1 MNNYLIISIMINL
14 KKGQDSPSLS
24 NEFKKEFD
32 VTGDQILVFV
42 KAVLAAKNFLRM
54 LADYDSLHNPYK
66 DRYSDYSIFTC
77 SFSDRGLN
85 HLITH
90 RSKELNGLVAS
101 IMVYCG
107 KSSID
112 IIWLYSK
119 LKDLDGFYHELCYQT
134 VSRSVGY
141 ILSEEDGFY
150 PKEVIDLAK
159 EVKSSLDLITND
171 E

>member
-1 MNNYLIISIMINL
+1 MINL
-14 KKGQDSPSLS
+14 KKRQDSPSLS
-24 NEFKKEFD
+24 EKFKKEFG

-42 KAVLAAKNFLRM
+42 KATLTAKNFLRI
-54 LADYDSLHNPYK
+54 LADYDSVHNIYK

-77 SFSDRGLN
+77 SFSERGLN
-85 HLITH
+85 YLITH
-90 RSKELNGLVAS
+90 RPKELNGLIAS

-119 LKDLDGFYHELCYQT
+119 LKDLDGFYHELCYPT

-150 PKEVIDLAK
+150 PKEVVDLAK
-159 EVKSSLDLITND
+159 DVKSSLKSMFYDI
-171 E
+171 

>member
-1 MNNYLIISIMINL
+1 MINL

-24 NEFKKEFD
+24 EKFKKEFG
-32 VTGDQILVFV
+32 VTGDQILIFV
-42 KAVLAAKNFLRM
+42 KATLTAKNFLRI
-54 LADYDSLHNPYK
+54 LADYDSVHNIYK

-77 SFSDRGLN
+77 SFSERGLN
-85 HLITH
+85 YLITH
-90 RSKELNGLVAS
+90 CSKELNGLVAS

-119 LKDLDGFYHELCYQT
+119 LKDLDGFYHELCYPA

-150 PKEVIDLAK
+150 GKEVIDLAK
-159 EVKSSLDLITND
+159 EVKSSLALITND

>member
-1 MNNYLIISIMINL
+1 MINL

-24 NEFKKEFD
+24 DKFKKEFD

-42 KAVLAAKNFLRM
+42 KEVLAAKNFLRM
-54 LADYDSLHNPYK
+54 LADYDSVHNIYK

-119 LKDLDGFYHELCYQT
+119 LKDLDGFYHELCYPT

>member
-1 MNNYLIISIMINL
+1 MINL
-14 KKGQDSPSLS
+14 KKEQDSPSLS
-24 NEFKKEFD
+24 SEFKKEFG
-32 VTGDQILVFV
+32 VTKDQILVFV
-42 KAVLAAKNFLRM
+42 KATLTAKNFLRI
-54 LADYDSLHNPYK
+54 LADYDSVHNIYK

-77 SFSDRGLN
+77 SFSERGLN
-85 HLITH
+85 YLITH
-90 RSKELNGLVAS
+90 RPKDLNGLIAS

-119 LKDLDGFYHELCYQT
+119 LKDLDGFYHELCYPT

-150 PKEVIDLAK
+150 PKEVVDLAK
-159 EVKSSLDLITND
+159 DVKSSLSQIFD
-171 E
+171 EQ

>member
-1 MNNYLIISIMINL
+1 MINL

-24 NEFKKEFD
+24 EKFKKEFG

-42 KAVLAAKNFLRM
+42 KATLAAKNFLRI
-54 LADYDSLHNPYK
+54 LADYDSVHNIYK

-77 SFSDRGLN
+77 SFSERGLN
-85 HLITH
+85 YLITH
-90 RSKELNGLVAS
+90 RPKELNGLIAS

-119 LKDLDGFYHELCYQT
+119 LKDLDGFYHELCYPT

-150 PKEVIDLAK
+150 GKEVVDLAK
-159 EVKSSLDLITND
+159 DVKSSLSQIFD
-171 E
+171 EQ

>member
-1 MNNYLIISIMINL
+1 MINL

-24 NEFKKEFD
+24 DKFKKEFS
-32 VTGDQILVFV
+32 VSTDQILVFV
-42 KAVLAAKNFLRM
+42 KATITAKNFLRI
-54 LADYDSLHNPYK
+54 LADYDSVHNIYK

-77 SFSDRGLN
+77 SFSERGLN
-85 HLITH
+85 YLITH
-90 RSKELNGLVAS
+90 RPKELNGLIAS

-119 LKDLDGFYHELCYQT
+119 LKDLDNFYHELCYPA

-150 PKEVIDLAK
+150 GKEVIDLAK
-159 EVKSSLDLITND
+159 DVKSSLDLIANN

>member
-1 MNNYLIISIMINL
+1 MINL

-24 NEFKKEFD
+24 DGFKKEFCIP
-32 VTGDQILVFV
+32 TDQILVFV
-42 KAVLAAKNFLRM
+42 KATLTAKNFLRI
-54 LADYDSLHNPYK
+54 LADYDSVHNVYK
-66 DRYSDYSIFTC
+66 DRYSDDSIFTC

-90 RSKELNGLVAS
+90 RPKELNGFIAS

-119 LKDLDGFYHELCYQT
+119 LKNLDGFYHELCYPT

-159 EVKSSLDLITND
+159 DVKSSLDLITND
-171 E
+171 K

>member
-1 MNNYLIISIMINL
+1 MINL

-24 NEFKKEFD
+24 SEFKKEFG

-42 KAVLAAKNFLRM
+42 KATLTAKNFLRI
-54 LADYDSLHNPYK
+54 LADYDSVNNIYK

-77 SFSDRGLN
+77 SFSERGLN
-85 HLITH
+85 YLITY
-90 RSKELNGLVAS
+90 RPKELNGLIAS

-119 LKDLDGFYHELCYQT
+119 LKDLDGFYNELCHPA

-150 PKEVIDLAK
+150 PKEVVDLAK
-159 EVKSSLDLITND
+159 DVKSSLGLIYNN

>member
-1 MNNYLIISIMINL
+1 MINL

-24 NEFKKEFD
+24 SEFKEEFS
-32 VTGDQILVFV
+32 VSTDQILVFV
-42 KAVLAAKNFLRM
+42 KATLTAKNFLRI
-54 LADYDSLHNPYK
+54 LADYDSVHNVYK
-66 DRYSDYSIFTC
+66 DRYSDGSIFTC

-90 RSKELNGLVAS
+90 RPKELNGLIAS

-119 LKDLDGFYHELCYQT
+119 LKDLDGFYHELCYQA

-150 PKEVIDLAK
+150 PKEVVDLAK
-159 EVKSSLDLITND
+159 DVKSSLRQIFDDI
-171 E
+171 

>member
-1 MNNYLIISIMINL
+1 MIKDLNNIQENS
-14 KKGQDSPSLS
+14 SLS
-24 NEFKKEFD
+24 DEFKKQFS
-32 VTGDQILVFV
+32 VSTDQILVFV
-42 KAVLAAKNFLRM
+42 KAVLAAKNFLRI
-54 LADYDSLHNPYK
+54 LADYDSVHNIYK

-77 SFSDRGLN
+77 SFSERGLN
-85 HLITH
+85 YLITH
-90 RSKELNGLVAS
+90 RPKELNGLIAS

-119 LKDLDGFYHELCYQT
+119 LKDLDGFYYELCYPT

-150 PKEVIDLAK
+150 PKEVVDLAK
-159 EVKSSLDLITND
+159 DVKSSLKSMFYDI
-171 E
+171 

>member
-1 MNNYLIISIMINL
+1 MINL

-24 NEFKKEFD
+24 DNFKKEFG

-42 KAVLAAKNFLRM
+42 KATLTAKNFLRI
-54 LADYDSLHNPYK
+54 LADYDSVHNIYK

-77 SFSDRGLN
+77 SFSERGLN
-85 HLITH
+85 YLITH
-90 RSKELNGLVAS
+90 RPKELNGLIAS

-119 LKDLDGFYHELCYQT
+119 LKDLDGFYHELCYPT

-150 PKEVIDLAK
+150 GKEVVDLAK
-159 EVKSSLDLITND
+159 EVKSSLDLIANN

>member
-1 MNNYLIISIMINL
+1 MINL

-24 NEFKKEFD
+24 SEFKKEFG

-42 KAVLAAKNFLRM
+42 KATITAKNFLRI
-54 LADYDSLHNPYK
+54 LADYDSVHNIYK

-77 SFSDRGLN
+77 SFSERGLN

-90 RSKELNGLVAS
+90 RPKELNGLIAS

-119 LKDLDGFYHELCYQT
+119 LKDLDGFYHELCYPI
-134 VSRSVGY
+134 VSRAVGY

-159 EVKSSLDLITND
+159 DARSSLSQMFDDI
-171 E
+171 

>member
-1 MNNYLIISIMINL
+1 M
-14 KKGQDSPSLS
+14 
-24 NEFKKEFD
+24 
-32 VTGDQILVFV
+32 FV
-42 KAVLAAKNFLRM
+42 KAVLTAKNFLRM
-54 LADYDSLHNPYK
+54 LADYDSVHNIYK

-119 LKDLDGFYHELCYQT
+119 LKDLDGFYHELCYPI

-171 E
+171 K

>member
-1 MNNYLIISIMINL
+1 MINL

-24 NEFKKEFD
+24 NEFKKEFG

-42 KAVLAAKNFLRM
+42 KATLTAKNFLRI
-54 LADYDSLHNPYK
+54 LADYDSVHNIYK

-77 SFSDRGLN
+77 SFSERGLN
-85 HLITH
+85 YLITH
-90 RSKELNGLVAS
+90 RPKELNGLIAS

-119 LKDLDGFYHELCYQT
+119 LKDLDGFYHELCYPT

-150 PKEVIDLAK
+150 PKEVVDLAK
-159 EVKSSLDLITND
+159 DVKSSLKSMFYDI
-171 E
+171 

>member
-1 MNNYLIISIMINL
+1 MINL

-24 NEFKKEFD
+24 EKFKKEFG

-42 KAVLAAKNFLRM
+42 KATLTAKNFLRI
-54 LADYDSLHNPYK
+54 LADYDSVHNIYK

-85 HLITH
+85 HLMTH

-119 LKDLDGFYHELCYQT
+119 LKDLDGFYHELCYPT

-141 ILSEEDGFY
+141 VLSEEDGFY
-150 PKEVIDLAK
+150 GKEVVDLAK
-159 EVKSSLDLITND
+159 EVKSSLGLIANN

>member
-1 MNNYLIISIMINL
+1 MINL

-24 NEFKKEFD
+24 DKFKKEFD
-32 VTGDQILVFV
+32 VSTDQILVFV
-42 KAVLAAKNFLRM
+42 KAVLTAKNFLRM
-54 LADYDSLHNPYK
+54 LADYDSVHNIYK

-77 SFSDRGLN
+77 SFSERGLN
-85 HLITH
+85 YLITH

-119 LKDLDGFYHELCYQT
+119 LKDLDGFYHELCYPT

>member
-1 MNNYLIISIMINL
+1 MINL
-14 KKGQDSPSLS
+14 KKGQESPSLS
-24 NEFKKEFD
+24 EKFKKEFG

-42 KAVLAAKNFLRM
+42 KATLTAKNFLRM
-54 LADYDSLHNPYK
+54 LADYDSVHNIYK

-85 HLITH
+85 HLMTH

-119 LKDLDGFYHELCYQT
+119 LKDLDGFYHELCYPT

-171 E
+171 K

>member
-1 MNNYLIISIMINL
+1 MINL

-24 NEFKKEFD
+24 SEFKKEFG
-32 VTGDQILVFV
+32 VSTDQILVFV
-42 KAVLAAKNFLRM
+42 KAVLTAKNFLRM
-54 LADYDSLHNPYK
+54 LAYYDSAHNIYI
-66 DRYSDYSIFTC
+66 DRYSSYSIYTC
-77 SFSDRGLN
+77 SFSEGGLN
-85 HLITH
+85 YLITH

-107 KSSID
+107 KTSID

-119 LKDLDGFYHELCYQT
+119 LKDLDGFYHELCYPT

>member
-1 MNNYLIISIMINL
+1 MINL

-24 NEFKKEFD
+24 SEFKKEFG

-42 KAVLAAKNFLRM
+42 KATLTAKNFLRI
-54 LADYDSLHNPYK
+54 LADYDSVHNIYK

-77 SFSDRGLN
+77 SFSERGLN
-85 HLITH
+85 YLITH
-90 RSKELNGLVAS
+90 RPKELNGLIAS

-119 LKDLDGFYHELCYQT
+119 LKYLDGFYNELCYPT

-171 E
+171 K

>member
-1 MNNYLIISIMINL
+1 MINL

-24 NEFKKEFD
+24 SEFKNEFS
-32 VTGDQILVFV
+32 VSTDQILVFV
-42 KAVLAAKNFLRM
+42 KATLTAKSFLRI
-54 LADYDSLHNPYK
+54 LADYESVHNIYK

-85 HLITH
+85 YLITH
-90 RSKELNGLVAS
+90 RPKDLNGLIAS

-119 LKDLDGFYHELCYQT
+119 LKDLDGFYHELCYPT
-134 VSRSVGY
+134 VSRSVDY
-141 ILSEEDGFY
+141 ILLEGDGFY
-150 PKEVIDLAK
+150 PKEIIDLAK

>member
-1 MNNYLIISIMINL
+1 
-14 KKGQDSPSLS
+14 
-24 NEFKKEFD
+24 
-32 VTGDQILVFV
+32 
-42 KAVLAAKNFLRM
+42 
-54 LADYDSLHNPYK
+54 
-66 DRYSDYSIFTC
+66 
-77 SFSDRGLN
+77 
-85 HLITH
+85 
-90 RSKELNGLVAS
+90 
-101 IMVYCG
+101 MVYCG

-119 LKDLDGFYHELCYQT
+119 LKDLDGFYHELCYPI

-171 E
+171 K

>member
-1 MNNYLIISIMINL
+1 MINL

-24 NEFKKEFD
+24 DKFRKVFS

-42 KAVLAAKNFLRM
+42 KATLTAKVFLRM
-54 LADYDSLHNPYK
+54 LADYDSVHNIYK
-66 DRYSDYSIFTC
+66 DRYSDDSIFTC

-85 HLITH
+85 HLMVN
-90 RSKELNGLVAS
+90 RSKELNGLIAS

-119 LKDLDGFYHELCYQT
+119 LKDLDGFYHELCYPA

-150 PKEVIDLAK
+150 GKEVIDLAK
-159 EVKSSLDLITND
+159 EVKSSLALITND

>member
-1 MNNYLIISIMINL
+1 MINL

-24 NEFKKEFD
+24 NEFKKEFG

-42 KAVLAAKNFLRM
+42 KATLTARNFLRI
-54 LADYDSLHNPYK
+54 LAYYDSAHNIYRY
-66 DRYSDYSIFTC
+66 RYSDYSIFTC
-77 SFSDRGLN
+77 SFSERGLN
-85 HLITH
+85 YLITH
-90 RSKELNGLVAS
+90 RPKELNGLIAS

-107 KSSID
+107 KSSVD

-119 LKDLDGFYHELCYQT
+119 LKYLDGFYHELCYPT

-141 ILSEEDGFY
+141 ILSEENGFY

-171 E
+171 K

>member
-1 MNNYLIISIMINL
+1 MINL

-24 NEFKKEFD
+24 DKFKKEFG

-42 KAVLAAKNFLRM
+42 KAVLAAKNFLRI
-54 LADYDSLHNPYK
+54 LADYDSVHNIYK

-77 SFSDRGLN
+77 SFSERGLN
-85 HLITH
+85 YLITH
-90 RSKELNGLVAS
+90 RPKELNGLIAS

-119 LKDLDGFYHELCYQT
+119 FKDLEGFDHELCRSA
-134 VSRSVGY
+134 VINASAMILSREQHYSAKIIELSKDARY
-141 ILSEEDGFY
+141 ILSQTFDD
-150 PKEVIDLAK
+150 I
-159 EVKSSLDLITND
+159 
-171 E
+171 

>member
-1 MNNYLIISIMINL
+1 MINL

-24 NEFKKEFD
+24 EKFKKEFG
-32 VTGDQILVFV
+32 VSTDQILVFV
-42 KAVLAAKNFLRM
+42 KAVLTAKTFLRI
-54 LADYDSLHNPYK
+54 LADYDSVHNIYK
-66 DRYSDYSIFTC
+66 DRYSDGSIFTC

-119 LKDLDGFYHELCYQT
+119 LKDLDGFYNELCYPA

-150 PKEVIDLAK
+150 PKEVVDLAK
-159 EVKSSLDLITND
+159 EVKSSLNQIFDDI
-171 E
+171 

>member
-1 MNNYLIISIMINL
+1 MINL

-24 NEFKKEFD
+24 NEFKEQFS
-32 VTGDQILVFV
+32 VSTDQIPVFV

-54 LADYDSLHNPYK
+54 LADYDSVHNIYK
-66 DRYSDYSIFTC
+66 DRYSDDSIFTC

-119 LKDLDGFYHELCYQT
+119 LKDLDGFYNELCYPT

-150 PKEVIDLAK
+150 PKEVVDLAK

>member
-1 MNNYLIISIMINL
+1 MINL

-24 NEFKKEFD
+24 EKFKKEFG

-42 KAVLAAKNFLRM
+42 KATLTAKNFLRI
-54 LADYDSLHNPYK
+54 LADYDSVHNIYK

-77 SFSDRGLN
+77 SFSERGLN
-85 HLITH
+85 HLMTH

-119 LKDLDGFYHELCYQT
+119 LKDLDGFYYELCYPT

-171 E
+171 K

>member
-1 MNNYLIISIMINL
+1 MINL

-24 NEFKKEFD
+24 NEFKKEFG

-42 KAVLAAKNFLRM
+42 KATLTAKNFLRI
-54 LADYDSLHNPYK
+54 LADYDSVHNIYK

-90 RSKELNGLVAS
+90 SPKDLNGLIAS

-119 LKDLDGFYHELCYQT
+119 LKDLDGFYNELCYPA
-134 VSRSVGY
+134 VSRSVDY

-150 PKEVIDLAK
+150 PKEVVDLAK
-159 EVKSSLDLITND
+159 EARSSLKSMFYCI
-171 E
+171 

>member
-1 MNNYLIISIMINL
+1 MINL

-24 NEFKKEFD
+24 SEFKKEFG
-32 VTGDQILVFV
+32 VSTDQILVFV
-42 KAVLAAKNFLRM
+42 KATLTAKTFLRM
-54 LADYDSLHNPYK
+54 LADYDSVHNIYK
-66 DRYSDYSIFTC
+66 DRYSDSSIFTC

-85 HLITH
+85 HLMTH

-119 LKDLDGFYHELCYQT
+119 LKDLDGFYHELCYPT

-150 PKEVIDLAK
+150 PKEVVDLAK
-159 EVKSSLDLITND
+159 EVKSSLGLITNK

>member
-1 MNNYLIISIMINL
+1 MINL

-24 NEFKKEFD
+24 EKFRKEFG
-32 VTGDQILVFV
+32 VTGNQILVFV
-42 KAVLAAKNFLRM
+42 KATITAKNFLRM
-54 LADYDSLHNPYK
+54 LADYDSVHNIYK
-66 DRYSDYSIFTC
+66 DRYSDDSIFTC

-85 HLITH
+85 HLMTH

-119 LKDLDGFYHELCYQT
+119 LKDLDGFYHELCYPT

-150 PKEVIDLAK
+150 GKEVVDLAK
-159 EVKSSLDLITND
+159 EVKSSLDLIANN

>member
-1 MNNYLIISIMINL
+1 MINL

-24 NEFKKEFD
+24 DKFKEEFG
-32 VTGDQILVFV
+32 VSTDQILVFV
-42 KAVLAAKNFLRM
+42 KATLTAKNFLRI
-54 LADYDSLHNPYK
+54 LADYDSVHNIYK

-77 SFSDRGLN
+77 SFSERGLN
-85 HLITH
+85 YLITH
-90 RSKELNGLVAS
+90 RPKELNGLIAS

-119 LKDLDGFYHELCYQT
+119 LKDLDGFYHELCYPT

-150 PKEVIDLAK
+150 PKEVVDLAK
-159 EVKSSLDLITND
+159 DVKSSLALITND

>member
-1 MNNYLIISIMINL
+1 MINL

-24 NEFKKEFD
+24 SEFKKEFG

-42 KAVLAAKNFLRM
+42 KATLTAKNFLRI
-54 LADYDSLHNPYK
+54 LADYDSVHNIYK

-77 SFSDRGLN
+77 SFSERGLN
-85 HLITH
+85 YLITH
-90 RSKELNGLVAS
+90 RPKELNGLIAS

-119 LKDLDGFYHELCYQT
+119 LKYLDGFYHELCYPT

-171 E
+171 K

>member
-1 MNNYLIISIMINL
+1 MINL

-24 NEFKKEFD
+24 SEFKKEFG
-32 VTGDQILVFV
+32 VSTDQILVFV
-42 KAVLAAKNFLRM
+42 KAVLTAKNFLRM
-54 LADYDSLHNPYK
+54 LADYDSVHNIYK

-90 RSKELNGLVAS
+90 RYKELNGLVAS

-119 LKDLDGFYHELCYQT
+119 LKDLDGFYHELCYPT

-159 EVKSSLDLITND
+159 EVKSSLDLMTND

>member
-1 MNNYLIISIMINL
+1 MINL

-24 NEFKKEFD
+24 SEFKKEFG

-42 KAVLAAKNFLRM
+42 KATLTAKNFLRM
-54 LADYDSLHNPYK
+54 LADYDSVHNIYK
-66 DRYSDYSIFTC
+66 DRYSDDSIFTC
-77 SFSDRGLN
+77 SFSDKGLN
-85 HLITH
+85 HLITN
-90 RSKELNGLVAS
+90 RSKELNGLIAS

-119 LKDLDGFYHELCYQT
+119 LKDLDGFYHELCYQA

-159 EVKSSLDLITND
+159 EVKSSLDLITNN

>member
-1 MNNYLIISIMINL
+1 MINL

-24 NEFKKEFD
+24 NEFKKKFD
-32 VTGDQILVFV
+32 VSTDQILVFV
-42 KAVLAAKNFLRM
+42 KAVLAAKNFLRI
-54 LADYDSLHNPYK
+54 LADYDSVHNIYK

-77 SFSDRGLN
+77 SFSERGLN
-85 HLITH
+85 YLITH
-90 RSKELNGLVAS
+90 RPKELNGLIAS

-119 LKDLDGFYHELCYQT
+119 LKDLDGFYHELCYQA

-171 E
+171 K

>member
-1 MNNYLIISIMINL
+1 MINL

-24 NEFKKEFD
+24 SEFKKEFD
-32 VTGDQILVFV
+32 VSTDQILVFV
-42 KAVLAAKNFLRM
+42 KATLTAKIFLRI
-54 LADYDSLHNPYK
+54 LADYDSVHNIYK

-77 SFSDRGLN
+77 SFSERGLN
-85 HLITH
+85 HLIIH
-90 RSKELNGLVAS
+90 RPKDLNGLVAS

-107 KSSID
+107 RSSVD

-119 LKDLDGFYHELCYQT
+119 LKDLDGFYHELCYQA

-150 PKEVIDLAK
+150 PKEVVDLAK
-159 EVKSSLDLITND
+159 DVKSSLKSMFYNI
-171 E
+171 

>member
-1 MNNYLIISIMINL
+1 MINL

-24 NEFKKEFD
+24 NEFKKEFN
-32 VTGDQILVFV
+32 VSTDQILVFV
-42 KAVLAAKNFLRM
+42 KATITAKNFLRI
-54 LADYDSLHNPYK
+54 LADYDSVHNIYK
-66 DRYSDYSIFTC
+66 DRYSDGSIFTC
-77 SFSDRGLN
+77 SFSYSGLN
-85 HLITH
+85 HLIAN
-90 RSKELNGLVAS
+90 RSKELNGLIAS

-119 LKDLDGFYHELCYQT
+119 LKDLDGFYHELCYPA

-150 PKEVIDLAK
+150 GKEVIDLAK
-159 EVKSSLDLITND
+159 DVKASLDLIANN